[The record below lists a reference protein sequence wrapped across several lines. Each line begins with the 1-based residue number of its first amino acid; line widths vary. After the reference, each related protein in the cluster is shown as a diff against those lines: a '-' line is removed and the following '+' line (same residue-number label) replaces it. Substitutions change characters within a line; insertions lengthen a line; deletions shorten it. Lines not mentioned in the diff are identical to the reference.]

1 MTKEQFD
8 IQQWRKGMTVRN
20 STTGTVF
27 EVGGVDFIGNIC
39 VLIHGQ
45 QCWLPYEDYEVTEEK
60 K

>member
-20 STTGTVF
+20 SRTGTAF
-27 EVGGVDFIGNIC
+27 EVVGVDFSGNIC

-45 QCWLPYEDYEVTEEK
+45 QCWFPYEDYEVKEED
-60 K
+60 